1 MRKKIKDEATETDKN
16 IPIHKSITSRFEEIF
31 NNEDILSVAKIAN
44 IAINDEHLFSKIIEV
59 LNIDD
64 DYVYDLKYELQR
76 FLGEEE

>member
-1 MRKKIKDEATETDKN
+1 MQKKIKDEATETDKN
-16 IPIHKSITSRFEEIF
+16 IPIHKSITYRFEEHF
-31 NNEDILSVAKIAN
+31 NNDDILSIVKIAN
-44 IAINDEHLFSKIIEV
+44 IAINDNHLFSKIIEI